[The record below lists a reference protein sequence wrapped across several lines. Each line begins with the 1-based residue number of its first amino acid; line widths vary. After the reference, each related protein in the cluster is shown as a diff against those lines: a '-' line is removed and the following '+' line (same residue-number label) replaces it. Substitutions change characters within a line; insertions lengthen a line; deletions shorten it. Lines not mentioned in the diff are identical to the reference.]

1 MGYICIVRI
10 IDDSELFDTHATRV
24 SEWLENL

>member
-10 IDDSELFDTHATRV
+10 IDDFEFFDTHATRV

>member
-1 MGYICIVRI
+1 MGYICMARI
-10 IDDSELFDTHATRV
+10 IDDSELLDTHATRV